1 MSEIE
6 ARLRKAGIALPEIA
20 NPAGIY
26 VPAIRFGGFV
36 YTSGQ
41 LPLVD
46 GVLMEQGGKGKVNEI
61 NQAQA
66 AMAARVAAL
75 NALAAVKG
83 AVGDLDVVEKVL
95 KLTVFVE
102 IADSEEKRKRGLMWR
117 KSLDK
122 NSGMLFI
129 YKDSRIR
136 YFWMKNTYISLDIA
150 FIDTNLV
157 IKTIHTIEKTD
168 DSTTLYSSYV
178 PVQYVLEVNSGW
190 LEQHNIHTGD
200 TVTFDFNLSTP

>member
-1 MSEIE
+1 MKKNNKATINKIISLIIVVIIPTMITVKNAHTQCKSKKKSEIT
-6 ARLRKAGIALPEIA
+6 I
-20 NPAGIY
+20 
-26 VPAIRFGGFV
+26 
-36 YTSGQ
+36 
-41 LPLVD
+41 
-46 GVLMEQGGKGKVNEI
+46 KGH
-61 NQAQA
+61 
-66 AMAARVAAL
+66 R
-75 NALAAVKG
+75 
-83 AVGDLDVVEKVL
+83 
-95 KLTVFVE
+95 VFVE
-102 IADSEEKRKRGLMWR
+102 IADSEEERKRGLMWR
-117 KSLDK
+117 KALDK

-157 IKTIHTIEKTD
+157 IKTIHTMEKTD

-190 LEQHNIHTGD
+190 LEQRNIHTGD

>member
-1 MSEIE
+1 MKKNNKATINKIISLIIVVIIPTMITVKNAHTQCKSKKKSEIT
-6 ARLRKAGIALPEIA
+6 I
-20 NPAGIY
+20 
-26 VPAIRFGGFV
+26 
-36 YTSGQ
+36 
-41 LPLVD
+41 
-46 GVLMEQGGKGKVNEI
+46 KGH
-61 NQAQA
+61 
-66 AMAARVAAL
+66 R
-75 NALAAVKG
+75 
-83 AVGDLDVVEKVL
+83 
-95 KLTVFVE
+95 VFVE
-102 IADSEEKRKRGLMWR
+102 IADSEEERKRGLMWR
-117 KSLDK
+117 KALDK

>member
-1 MSEIE
+1 MKKHNKVTIKKIILLIIIAIIPITTIEKKAHAQSKGKTKSEIT
-6 ARLRKAGIALPEIA
+6 I
-20 NPAGIY
+20 
-26 VPAIRFGGFV
+26 
-36 YTSGQ
+36 
-41 LPLVD
+41 
-46 GVLMEQGGKGKVNEI
+46 KGH
-61 NQAQA
+61 
-66 AMAARVAAL
+66 R
-75 NALAAVKG
+75 
-83 AVGDLDVVEKVL
+83 
-95 KLTVFVE
+95 VFVE

>member
-1 MSEIE
+1 MKKNNKATINKIISLIIIAIIPIITTVKKSHAQSKSKKKSEIT
-6 ARLRKAGIALPEIA
+6 I
-20 NPAGIY
+20 
-26 VPAIRFGGFV
+26 
-36 YTSGQ
+36 
-41 LPLVD
+41 
-46 GVLMEQGGKGKVNEI
+46 QGHRI
-61 NQAQA
+61 FA
-66 AMAARVAAL
+66 
-75 NALAAVKG
+75 
-83 AVGDLDVVEKVL
+83 
-95 KLTVFVE
+95 E
-102 IADSEEKRKRGLMWR
+102 IADSEEERKRGLMRR
-117 KSLDK
+117 KALDK

-157 IKTIHTIEKTD
+157 IKTIHTMEKTD

-190 LEQHNIHTGD
+190 LEQHNIQTGD